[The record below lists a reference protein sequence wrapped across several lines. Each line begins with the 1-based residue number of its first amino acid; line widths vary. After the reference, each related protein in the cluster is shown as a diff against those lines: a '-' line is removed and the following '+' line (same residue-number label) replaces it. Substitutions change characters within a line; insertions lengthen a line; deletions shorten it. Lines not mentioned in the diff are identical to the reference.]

1 MKSHAKN
8 ADTLPSLNSLRAFE
22 AAARHLSFTRAAKE
36 LSVTQGAVSRQIK
49 QLESQLGIILF
60 LRRHRELRLTD
71 QGRLLQPQL
80 SRAFD
85 IMVRAVARIRDQ
97 QQDLSLKVHPT
108 FAIRW
113 LIPRLHHFQSRYP
126 DIRVRLT
133 TSGVNASFSQENFDA
148 GITHL
153 GADQPGIRREKILEE
168 RLVPV
173 CAPSLLAAGP
183 PLSCPEDLRHHTLLH
198 NNPDLKEW
206 QAWAD
211 QRGLT
216 GLSLERG
223 QVFEVDDA
231 ALQAATAGLGVALG
245 DLFLVRDEL
254 DAGRLVAP
262 LGMDPI
268 CTGFYYFSM
277 PAANET
283 FRGVRL
289 FADWVKSTLNRDTQ
303 PDGFRAGPGKPMP
316 ARGTQSG

>member
-1 MKSHAKN
+1 MKPHANN

-22 AAARHLSFTRAAKE
+22 AAARHLSFTRAARE

-49 QLESQLGIILF
+49 QLEAQLGIILF
-60 LRRHRELRLTD
+60 HRRHRELSLTD
-71 QGRLLQPQL
+71 QGRLLLPQL

-85 IMVRAVARIRDQ
+85 IMTRAVARIRDQ
-97 QQDLSLKVHPT
+97 QQDLNLKVHPT

-113 LIPRLHHFQSRYP
+113 LIPRLHHFQSMYP

-133 TSGVNASFSQENFDA
+133 TSGVNVNFSQENFDA
-148 GITHL
+148 GITHM
-153 GADQPGIRREKILEE
+153 GTDQAGILREPILEE

-173 CAPSLLAAGP
+173 CAPSLLETGHPITYPA
-183 PLSCPEDLRHHTLLH
+183 DLQHHTLLH

-206 QAWAD
+206 QTWAD
-211 QRGLT
+211 QREVT

-254 DAGRLVAP
+254 DSGRLVAP
-262 LGMDPI
+262 LGPDPI
-268 CTGFYYFSM
+268 CTGYYYFSM
-277 PAANET
+277 PAANENI
-283 FRGVRL
+283 RGVRL
-289 FADWVKSTLNRDTQ
+289 FADWIKATLARETRPDDFRD
-303 PDGFRAGPGKPMP
+303 GPERTTPV
-316 ARGTQSG
+316 